1 MSAEHGAPTARVR
14 RRWLTRRRALAGCF
28 VAPVLLV
35 LGVWLATPWLLSRFA
50 GASRH
55 APEELERGLSPA
67 SRALLER
74 AWSGVDPALRLD
86 VHVHVAGIGTDGS
99 GCRVEPAMMSWLHPW
114 KRAQFLVYAHA
125 ARIEDLEHGDEQFFA
140 RLCSLARADPHH
152 GRYVL
157 LAFDRRHREDGSAD
171 DEGSPMV
178 VPDDYVATLAAREPE
193 LFLPALSVH
202 PYRADAIAELERCA
216 ARGARLCKWL
226 PNAMG
231 IDPADARCDAFYDA
245 LARSKVVLLSH
256 SGDEHA
262 VDAGA
267 GQDYGNPL
275 RLRRAL
281 EHGVTVIAAHCASL
295 GEGVDLDA
303 ASPGSAPRVENFEL
317 FLRLMGEER
326 WKGRLFGEI
335 SAMTLRNRPPGV
347 LAELLARPDICARLV
362 DGSDYPLPAIRVV
375 WSTQRFVDA
384 GMLDESEARAL
395 EEIYDYNPLAFDFAL
410 KRTLR
415 HPVSGARFPAR
426 VFEGRATLGW

>member
-1 MSAEHGAPTARVR
+1 MSAEPRAR
-14 RRWLTRRRALAGCF
+14 WFTRRRVVVGCLLA
-28 VAPVLLV
+28 PLVLA
-35 LGVWLATPWLLSRFA
+35 LGVWLATPWLLSQFA
-50 GASRH
+50 GASSH

-67 SRALLER
+67 ARAVLER

-99 GCRVEPAMMSWLHPW
+99 GCRVEPAMLSWLHPW
-114 KRAQFLVYAHA
+114 KRVQFLVYAHA
-125 ARIEDLEHGDEQFFA
+125 ARIEDLEHGDAQFVA
-140 RLCSLARADPHH
+140 RLTSLARADPHH

-157 LAFDRRHREDGSAD
+157 LAFDQRHREDGSAD
-171 DEGSPMV
+171 VDGSPMY
-178 VPDDYVATLAAREPE
+178 VPNDYVAALAAREPG
-193 LFLPALSVH
+193 LFVPALSVH
-202 PYRADAIAELERCA
+202 PYRTDAVAELERCA

-245 LARSKVVLLSH
+245 LARLKVVLLSH

-295 GEGVDLDA
+295 GQGLDLDA
-303 ASPGSAPRVENFEL
+303 ASPDSAPRVDNFAL

-326 WKGRLFGEI
+326 WNGRLFGEL
-335 SAMTLRNRPPGV
+335 SATVLRNRSPQV
-347 LAELLARPDICARLV
+347 VAELLARGELHDRLV
-362 DGSDYPLPAIRVV
+362 DGSDYPLPAIRAI
-375 WSTQRFVDA
+375 WTLGPFVDA
-384 GMLDESEARAL
+384 GMLDENEASAL
-395 EEIYDYNPLAFDFAL
+395 EEIYDYNPLLFDFAL

-415 HPVSGARFPAR
+415 HPQSGARFSAR
-426 VFEGRATLGW
+426 IFEGWRTLGW